1 MELELPPYL
10 IDPFAPITALSKW
23 VGRVLTQ
30 WLPEHPLTAFLE
42 YWIYDFVKMAILLVL
57 TTTVLGFARRLVG
70 VKWLRRSVGRSDWKG
85 TVAGAL
91 LGVFTPVCSCSV
103 TPLYASLLHA
113 GASRQSAGAFLFAA
127 PAVNEFAIVVVLLVL
142 GWQGALLYLTL
153 GLGAAMITGRYAH
166 KFGLEPCALC
176 NAPRMQVFAEGR
188 RPLLRALVES
198 AYEALTLLRRL
209 SVALLVGAALAAVLV
224 NYNLRPVEVMLQIGH
239 AWWSPVAAVL
249 LGLPL
254 DVNAAVALPILLPL
268 AEAGLPL
275 GTLVALMMA
284 TTLASLPEAA
294 VLRLLIGWKGLA
306 KLGAWY
312 FAYCT
317 SVGLLLN
324 AVMPTA
330 VSDAVLP

>member
-1 MELELPPYL
+1 MKSELPAYL
-10 IDPFAPITALSKW
+10 IDPFAPITAFSKW

-42 YWIYDFVKMAILLVL
+42 YWIYDFVKVVILLVL
-57 TTTVLGFARRLVG
+57 TTTLLSFVRRLVG
-70 VKWLRRSVGRSDWKG
+70 VNWLRRSVGRSDWKG
-85 TVAGAL
+85 TAAGAL

-127 PAVNEFAIVVVLLVL
+127 PAVNEFAIVVVLIAL
-142 GWQGALLYLTL
+142 GWQGALLYLIL

-166 KFGLEPCALC
+166 KFGLEPCDLC
-176 NAPRMQVFAEGR
+176 NAPLMHVFSEGR
-188 RPLLRALVES
+188 RPPLRLLGES
-198 AYEALTLLRRL
+198 VREAWTLLRRL
-209 SVALLVGAALAAVLV
+209 SVALLVGTALAAVLV
-224 NYNLRPVEVMLQIGH
+224 NYNLRPVEVMLQVGH
-239 AWWSPVAAVL
+239 AWWSPVLAVL

-275 GTLVALMMA
+275 GTLIALMMA
-284 TTLASLPEAA
+284 TTLASFPEAA
-294 VLRLLIGWKGLA
+294 VLKSLIGWKGLA

-312 FAYCT
+312 FTYCV
-317 SVGLLLN
+317 SVGLVLN
-324 AVMPTA
+324 NF
-330 VSDAVLP
+330 SL